1 MHCDPVFETSL
12 TKVTQFI
19 WWKDDLNVFA
29 RASAYFYFKLVYL
42 DWENPVLAKIKFC

>member
-1 MHCDPVFETSL
+1 MHSDPVFETSL

-29 RASAYFYFKLVYL
+29 RASAYFILSWFT
-42 DWENPVLAKIKFC
+42 WIEKIQY